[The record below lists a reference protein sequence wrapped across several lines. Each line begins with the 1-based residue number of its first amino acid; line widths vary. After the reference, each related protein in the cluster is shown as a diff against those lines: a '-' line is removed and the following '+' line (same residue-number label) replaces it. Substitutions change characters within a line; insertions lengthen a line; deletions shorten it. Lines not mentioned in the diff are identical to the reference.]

1 MTRIVSAICLTGF
14 LLSALVGL
22 QGCSSTQPR
31 RDPVG
36 EVFPSVV
43 GTSLAGDEVRIPEDL
58 SGEPALLLVG
68 FKMDSQFD
76 LDRWLLGIQQ
86 ADIQVRAY
94 ELPTIPGML
103 PGLFAGRIDEG
114 MRSGI
119 PEEDWASVVTLYD
132 DAPAVVRFVGNENP
146 LPGRILLLDGKGR
159 VVFFHDQGYSAG
171 TLARLEE
178 RLAALHREE
187 RDTGSTR

>member
-1 MTRIVSAICLTGF
+1 MTRTVSLALLLAALFCL
-14 LLSALVGL
+14 L
-22 QGCSSTQPR
+22 GCSSTHAR

-43 GTSLAGDEVRIPEDL
+43 GSSLAGDEIRLPEDL
-58 SGEPALLLVG
+58 AGEPALLLVG
-68 FKMDSQFD
+68 FEMDSQFD
-76 LDRWLLGIQQ
+76 LDRWLLGLQQ
-86 ADIQVRAY
+86 AGIQIRVY
-94 ELPTIPGML
+94 ELPTIPGMI

-146 LPGRILLLDGKGR
+146 LPGRILLLDGEGR
-159 VVFFHDQGYSAG
+159 VVFFHDRGYSAG

-178 RLAALHREE
+178 RLAALRRE
-187 RDTGSTR
+187 